1 MKNFTA
7 RDLALGGIIA
17 ALYVVLTILSAVFGL
32 ASGVIQVRLSEA
44 LTVLPALT
52 ASAVPGLTLGCLLA
66 NMITGCA
73 PWDVVFGTLATL
85 LGAVGTRMLKDKPFL
100 CWIPPVVSNMVIVP
114 IVLMKV
120 YGVGSDGVL
129 PWLSGLLPGGLF
141 IPLAVQIF
149 IGEMISCCVLGIL
162 VYKAAERAMKARQ
175 LA

>member
-17 ALYVVLTILSAVFGL
+17 ALYVVLTILSAIFGL

-120 YGVGSDGVL
+120 YGVPDTFWYLMLTVGAGEVIACGVL
-129 PWLSGLLPGGLF
+129 GLLLLRSLRPVWPKLVPGESL
-141 IPLAVQIF
+141 
-149 IGEMISCCVLGIL
+149 
-162 VYKAAERAMKARQ
+162 
-175 LA
+175 